1 LRRTKNSKGSD
12 GKPIIELPV
21 KTSRVELLTMS
32 SKEREYY
39 ESIYSSSRS
48 SFDELIE
55 KGILEAKYMQVLEM
69 LMRLRQ
75 ICCHPILFKSVAK
88 FTKSQKEF

>member
-1 LRRTKNSKGSD
+1 MND
-12 GKPIIELPV
+12 
-21 KTSRVELLTMS
+21 
-32 SKEREYY
+32 KEREFYQ
-39 ESIYSSSRS
+39 SIYDSSKSD
-48 SFDELIE
+48 FDALID

-88 FTKSQKEF
+88 FSKSN